1 MRFSGRALGGVGM
14 LAAFGVGWGVGC
26 ATQPDAIWSDDA
38 GAPAP
43 DTGVSDTGLS
53 DTASGGDS
61 ATVSPVLCPPCV
73 TSNDCSG
80 GVCTQLGS
88 DSYCAPACATGGSCA
103 TGRTCMPETSFS
115 GQQVDVCVA
124 DDNACGVP
132 AGPTGGGDSGTTPP
146 PSNTCGTLVGPTVTS
161 TCNSCSSSSSTC
173 QANGCYG
180 GWWCNTAS
188 SKCETAPSSCT
199 TSGGADSGSAPP
211 ANDGGPIT
219 GTIGLNGGTESSLYF
234 GIMGD
239 TRPANEDDTSTYPS
253 AIGTKI
259 YQDLQ
264 AMNPKPP
271 FVITTGDYMF
281 ASTSGG
287 QAAPQMA
294 LYLQCQANYTG
305 TVFEAMGNHECT
317 GATASNCGSG
327 NTDGLTDNYDTF
339 MSQMMAPLGNSTPYY
354 QVNVAASDN
363 SWTAKFVFIAGNAWS
378 SAQATWLDNA
388 LSQTTTYTFVVRHE
402 PTEANTA
409 PGVTPSQAIMANHPY
424 TLAITGHTH
433 TYEKSGTK
441 QVVIGNGGAPL
452 TGSGNYGYGIAQQ
465 LASGAIQFDMYDYST
480 NQPDTS
486 FRFAVNPDGSA
497 AP

>member
-1 MRFSGRALGGVGM
+1 MFT
-14 LAAFGVGWGVGC
+14 AFGVGWGLGC
-26 ATQPDAIWSDDA
+26 ATQAEAPWSDDA
-38 GAPAP
+38 GAPGD
-43 DTGVSDTGLS
+43 DTGTGPTGN
-53 DTASGGDS
+53 DAG
-61 ATVSPVLCPPCV
+61 TVNPVLCPPCV

-103 TGRTCMPETSFS
+103 TGRTCMSETSFS
-115 GQQVDVCVA
+115 GEQVSVCVA
-124 DDNACGVP
+124 DDSACGAP
-132 AGPTGGGDSGTTPP
+132 AGPGGGSDAGMP
-146 PSNTCGTLVGPTVTS
+146 PSETCGTLVGPNVS
-161 TCNSCSSSSSTC
+161 ASCSSCGSSSSTC
-173 QANGCYG
+173 QTNGCYG

-188 SKCETAPSSCT
+188 SKCETAPTGCT
-199 TSGGADSGSAPP
+199 STGSGDAGSPPP
-211 ANDGGPIT
+211 ATDAGPVT
-219 GTIGLNGGTESSLYF
+219 GTIGLNGGTESRLYF

-259 YQDLQ
+259 YQDLE

-294 LYLQCQANYTG
+294 LYLACQANYTG

-317 GATASNCGSG
+317 GATASNCGTG
-327 NTDGLTDNYDTF
+327 NADGVTPNYTSF
-339 MSQMMAPLGNSTPYY
+339 MSQMMTPLGNTTPYY
-354 QVNVAASDN
+354 KVDVAASDG

-378 SAQATWLDNA
+378 SAQSTWLTSA
-388 LSQTTTYTFVVRHE
+388 LAETTTYTFIVRHE
-402 PTEANTA
+402 PAEANTA
-409 PGVTPSQAIMANHPY
+409 PGVTPSEAIMAQYPY

-433 TYEKSGTK
+433 TYERGAAKE
-441 QVVIGNGGAPL
+441 VVIGNGGAPL
-452 TGSGNYGYGIAQQ
+452 TGSGNYGYGIVSQ
-465 LASGAIQFDMYDYST
+465 LSTGAVEVDMYDYST